1 MDNNMTTA
9 IDLRDHDGR
18 FTLPPLPYALDALEP
33 HLGATTLAFHHGKHL
48 AAYINNMN
56 NLLAGS
62 PLRDLPLRDIVL
74 QSEGAIL
81 NNAAQALNHLFY
93 FEALRPATPG
103 PNNLM
108 SMSNGGRLGFRRA
121 LPFNF
126 GIWAGFSAVML
137 LCNVAFPTLFSTQLL
152 IHCILLLGL
161 VLGFSAVVGASAKV
175 GAVHAREEQ
184 LRSGLDDL
192 KQRVRQLQ
200 RVAAGIPDLPAA
212 DRSRIDALAG
222 ELRFVAPCRTA
233 EAAALEKEFGEALQT
248 LEFALPAHAMNRG
261 AVESALARAERLC
274 AERKTLYTN

>member
-1 MDNNMTTA
+1 MRVTLKDIVEKTGVSKSVVSMYLNKDPRVRLSDEKKKR
-9 IDLRDHDGR
+9 IDEAVR
-18 FTLPPLPYALDALEP
+18 E
-33 HLGATTLAFHHGKHL
+33 LGYRPSL
-48 AAYINNMN
+48 AAC
-56 NLLAGS
+56 
-62 PLRDLPLRDIVL
+62 
-74 QSEGAIL
+74 
-81 NNAAQALNHLFY
+81 
-93 FEALRPATPG
+93 ALRK
-103 PNNLM
+103 
-108 SMSNGGRLGFRRA
+108 GRSR
-121 LPFNF
+121 
-126 GIWAGFSAVML
+126 M
-137 LCNVAFPTLFSTQLL
+137 
-152 IHCILLLGL
+152 LGL
-161 VLGFSAVVGASAKV
+161 VLGFSAVVGASTKV

>member
-1 MDNNMTTA
+1 MQKTLSWIALVGGEIVIFVAFRLWGGGLLPEIRTLNTA
-9 IDLRDHDGR
+9 VSMIVL
-18 FTLPPLPYALDALEP
+18 ALFFVDILIP
-33 HLGATTLAFHHGKHL
+33 WVDWNDRSGKRLGALGLRWVATGLYAV
-48 AAYINNMN
+48 AA
-56 NLLAGS
+56 
-62 PLRDLPLRDIVL
+62 V
-74 QSEGAIL
+74 
-81 NNAAQALNHLFY
+81 
-93 FEALRPATPG
+93 
-103 PNNLM
+103 
-108 SMSNGGRLGFRRA
+108 
-121 LPFNF
+121 
-126 GIWAGFSAVML
+126 AVML

-222 ELRFVAPCRTA
+222 ELRFMAPCRTA
-233 EAAALEKEFGEALQT
+233 EAAALEKEFGEALQN